1 MEVQMLERSPV
12 NRAVLEANRA
22 FKPAEPK
29 TTETEYAKIQKA
41 FHENRE
47 RLRAERLEREAA
59 AGPRRSKRSWQERS
73 S

>member
-1 MEVQMLERSPV
+1 MPDRTPV

-22 FKPAEPK
+22 FKPAKPK
-29 TTETEYAKIQKA
+29 TTEYARLQMA

-47 RLRAERLEREAA
+47 RLKAERLEREAA
-59 AGPRRSKRSWQERS
+59 AGKRRSGRGSPEGS